1 MDLFGSIKVMPI
13 DKFHAFN
20 RIIVQMQKQKIVL
33 ILCVIAAVGL
43 GFMLW
48 LKPFRKEA
56 PPWHALFPAWIEYG
70 IPPESTMLVTAP
82 TLGNDAELLQEII
95 AAAKES
101 GIAEPLSF
109 QDMLYLEDPSYYHY
123 AVIRE
128 TAENGKGYD
137 IRLFAFTNEDVS
149 KVYLAWISATAYID
163 KEEIIF
169 PATAT
174 PAEVTQ
180 CMNDY
185 LSGS

>member
-1 MDLFGSIKVMPI
+1 
-13 DKFHAFN
+13 
-20 RIIVQMQKQKIVL
+20 
-33 ILCVIAAVGL
+33 
-43 GFMLW
+43 ML
-48 LKPFRKEA
+48 A
-56 PPWHALFPAWIEYG
+56 
-70 IPPESTMLVTAP
+70 TAP

-109 QDMLYLEDPSYYHY
+109 QDMLYLEDPPYYHY
-123 AVIRE
+123 AVMQE
-128 TAENGKGYD
+128 TAENGKGYA

-149 KVYLAWISATAYID
+149 KVYLAWISATAYIGT
-163 KEEIIF
+163 EEIIF

>member
-1 MDLFGSIKVMPI
+1 
-13 DKFHAFN
+13 
-20 RIIVQMQKQKIVL
+20 MQKKKTVL
-33 ILCVIAAVGL
+33 ILLCVIAAVGIGL
-43 GFMLW
+43 MLW
-48 LKPFRKEA
+48 IKPLRKET
-56 PPWHALFPAWIEYG
+56 PPWHTLFPAWIEYG
-70 IPPESTMLVTAP
+70 IPPEFTMLATAP
-82 TLGNDAELLQEII
+82 TRSNDAELLQEII

-137 IRLFAFTNEDVS
+137 IRLFAFTNEDAS
-149 KVYLAWISATAYID
+149 KVYLAWISATAYIGT
-163 KEEIIF
+163 EEIIF

-174 PAEVTQ
+174 PTEVKQ

>member
-1 MDLFGSIKVMPI
+1 
-13 DKFHAFN
+13 
-20 RIIVQMQKQKIVL
+20 MQKQKIVL

-43 GFMLW
+43 GLMLW
-48 LKPFRKEA
+48 LKPFRKET

-70 IPPESTMLVTAP
+70 IPPESTMLATAP
-82 TLGNDAELLQEII
+82 TLGNDAELFQEII

-137 IRLFAFTNEDVS
+137 IRLFAFTNEDAS

>member
-1 MDLFGSIKVMPI
+1 MRHSSRGAGVYALVK
-13 DKFHAFN
+13 
-20 RIIVQMQKQKIVL
+20 
-33 ILCVIAAVGL
+33 AVSKG
-43 GFMLW
+43 G
-48 LKPFRKEA
+48 A
-56 PPWHALFPAWIEYG
+56 SWHALFPAWIEYG
-70 IPPESTMLVTAP
+70 IPPESTMLATAP

-149 KVYLAWISATAYID
+149 KVYLAWISATAYIGT
-163 KEEIIF
+163 EEIIF

-174 PAEVTQ
+174 PTEVKQ

-185 LSGS
+185 LLGS

>member
-1 MDLFGSIKVMPI
+1 MLQYKQEHHLSCTQTAMHFCLDVVTVCRWEK
-13 DKFHAFN
+13 KF
-20 RIIVQMQKQKIVL
+20 QKEG
-33 ILCVIAAVGL
+33 ARGL
-43 GFMLW
+43 MLW
-48 LKPFRKEA
+48 LKPFRKET

-70 IPPESTMLVTAP
+70 IPPEPTMLATAP

-149 KVYLAWISATAYID
+149 KVYLAWISATAYIGT
-163 KEEIIF
+163 EEIIF

>member
-1 MDLFGSIKVMPI
+1 
-13 DKFHAFN
+13 
-20 RIIVQMQKQKIVL
+20 
-33 ILCVIAAVGL
+33 
-43 GFMLW
+43 ML
-48 LKPFRKEA
+48 A
-56 PPWHALFPAWIEYG
+56 
-70 IPPESTMLVTAP
+70 TAP

-123 AVIRE
+123 AVIQE

-149 KVYLAWISATAYID
+149 KAYLAWISATAYID

>member
-1 MDLFGSIKVMPI
+1 
-13 DKFHAFN
+13 
-20 RIIVQMQKQKIVL
+20 MQKKKTVL
-33 ILCVIAAVGL
+33 ILLCVIAAVGL
-43 GFMLW
+43 GLMLW
-48 LKPFRKEA
+48 LKPFRKET

-70 IPPESTMLVTAP
+70 IPPEPTMLATAP
-82 TLGNDAELLQEII
+82 TLGNDAELFQEII

-109 QDMLYLEDPSYYHY
+109 QDMLYLEDPSCYHY
-123 AVIRE
+123 AVIQE

>member
-1 MDLFGSIKVMPI
+1 MDLCGSIKVMPI

-43 GFMLW
+43 GLMLW

-70 IPPESTMLVTAP
+70 IPPESTMLATAP

-123 AVIRE
+123 AVIQE

-149 KVYLAWISATAYID
+149 KVYLAWISATAYIGT
-163 KEEIIF
+163 EEIIF

-185 LSGS
+185 LLGS

>member
-1 MDLFGSIKVMPI
+1 
-13 DKFHAFN
+13 
-20 RIIVQMQKQKIVL
+20 MQKQKIVL

-43 GFMLW
+43 GLMLW
-48 LKPFRKEA
+48 LKPVPKET
-56 PPWHALFPAWIEYG
+56 PPWPAPFPGVNQNG
-70 IPPESTMLVTAP
+70 IPPEATQLRTAP

-128 TAENGKGYD
+128 TPENGKGYD

-149 KVYLAWISATAYID
+149 KVYLAWISATAYIGT
-163 KEEIIF
+163 EEIIF

-174 PAEVTQ
+174 PTEVKQ